1 MLGEFNTA
9 IGHFTTAITKEP
21 ENLEYLQNRA
31 DCYFELGKHQSAI
44 EDRQKRLSNYQSAI
58 EDLRTGLQYN
68 KHNPRV
74 LFKLG
79 SVYFA
84 AENYKKCTTT
94 MKESLKNRPFL
105 TYEPDIY
112 YIMGLAYCRLEKF
125 EKAIFPY
132 SKCIERL
139 PTNMRYVHER
149 AKAYQMIGWHEEAV
163 TDFDLVIKKNP
174 KNAHA
179 HFRRAFSLKA
189 LKVSPYA
196 WLIKFVRDT
205 QRRLMTFKRP
215 RISTLLTRSSSLTT
229 SSSKESPV

>member
-1 MLGEFNTA
+1 M
-9 IGHFTTAITKEP
+9 
-21 ENLEYLQNRA
+21 
-31 DCYFELGKHQSAI
+31 
-44 EDRQKRLSNYQSAI
+44 
-58 EDLRTGLQYN
+58 RTGLQYN
-68 KHNPRV
+68 KNNPRV

-79 SVYFA
+79 CVYFA
-84 AENYKKCTTT
+84 AENYKKCTTI

-112 YIMGLAYCRLEKF
+112 YKMGLAYCRLEKF

-139 PTNMRYVHER
+139 PTNMTYVHER

-189 LKVSPYA
+189 LKVSPNA

-205 QRRLMTFKRP
+205 QRQLMTSKRP
-215 RISTLLTRSSSLTT
+215 RTSTLLTRSLSLTT
-229 SSSKESPV
+229 SSSKEYLV

>member
-1 MLGEFNTA
+1 MEN
-9 IGHFTTAITKEP
+9 FTSAITKEP
-21 ENLEYLQNRA
+21 ENLEFLQNRA
-31 DCYFELGKHQSAI
+31 DYYFSIGEYDKAV
-44 EDRQKRLSNYQSAI
+44 D
-58 EDLRTGLQYN
+58 DLRTGLQYN
-68 KHNPRV
+68 KSNPRV

-79 SVYFA
+79 TVYYA
-84 AENYKKCTTT
+84 AENYKKCTTI

-112 YIMGLAYCRLEKF
+112 YTMGLAYCRLEKF

-139 PTNMRYVHER
+139 PTNMTYVHER
-149 AKAYQMIGWHEEAV
+149 AKAYQMIDWHQEAV

-189 LKVSPYA
+189 LKVSSH
-196 WLIKFVRDT
+196 IRVIGCVRGT
-205 QRRLMTFKRP
+205 LRQLMILRKPKSWTP
-215 RISTLLTRSSSLTT
+215 STRSLSSTT
-229 SSSKESPV
+229 SS